1 MRVGRLGR
9 TGPDATAPCLVLLGQ
24 AAQDGHYRLQKEH
37 DDGGGVLGQLE
48 AVLGV
53 VEFLDPVQVE
63 LRGGY
68 RQFGVG
74 QQVLGAVV
82 GS

>member
-1 MRVGRLGR
+1 M
-9 TGPDATAPCLVLLGQ
+9 
-24 AAQDGHYRLQKEH
+24 
-37 DDGGGVLGQLE
+37 LGQLE

-63 LRGGY
+63 FRGGC

>member
-9 TGPDATAPCLVLLGQ
+9 TGPDATAPGLVLLGQ
-24 AAQDGHYRLQKEH
+24 AAQDGQYRLQKEH
-37 DDGGGVLGQLE
+37 DDGGVLGQLE
-48 AVLGV
+48 AALGV
-53 VEFLDPVQVE
+53 VGFLDPVQVE
-63 LRGGY
+63 LRGGC